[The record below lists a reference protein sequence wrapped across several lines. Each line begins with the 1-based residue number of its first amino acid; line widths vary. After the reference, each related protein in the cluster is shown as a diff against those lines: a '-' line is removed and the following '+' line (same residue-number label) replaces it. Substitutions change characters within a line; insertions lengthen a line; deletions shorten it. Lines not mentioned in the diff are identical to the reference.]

1 MIASPPATA
10 GPELFAHALLQWFDV
25 HGRKNLPWQRDP
37 TPYRVW
43 VSEVMLQQTQVA
55 TVIPY
60 FERFMARFPTV
71 AALAPAAEDEVLH
84 LWTGLG
90 YYARARN
97 LLACA
102 RVLLA
107 AHAGEFP
114 AELTDVM
121 ALPGIGRS
129 TAGAILALSRGERQ
143 PILDG
148 NVKRVLAR
156 VFGIA
161 GDPSS
166 APVLALLWERA
177 EACTPAVRISA
188 YTQAIM
194 DLGATVCTRAR
205 PACTVC
211 PMNGICVA
219 AREGRQAELP
229 GGKQRRE
236 RRSRE
241 ATLLIAQRGSGTLR
255 AILLERRPAPGIWG
269 GLWSPPQFES
279 EAAALAWCRQE
290 LGEPLAAAQRLAA
303 IDHAFT
309 HFDLRLN
316 PVCVR
321 CGGGASRASRV
332 GGGGEGA
339 VRANGVSK
347 GGVNGGAGS
356 GGGMSEGRVSE
367 GRVSEGT
374 GRMGAVSGGG
384 ASKGGV
390 NAGAASGGAMS
401 KREVREGDDRM
412 WYRLDAPPRV
422 GLPQPI
428 RQLFERLA
436 LH

>member
-1 MIASPPATA
+1 MSESTP
-10 GPELFAHALLQWFDV
+10 FAAKLLAWFDI
-25 HGRKNLPWQRDP
+25 HGRKHLPWQSNP

-60 FERFMARFPTV
+60 FERFMQRFPTIDD
-71 AALAPAAEDEVLH
+71 LARAPIDEVLH

-97 LLACA
+97 LRSCA
-102 RVLLA
+102 QVVVA
-107 AHAGEFP
+107 EHDGDFP
-114 AELTDVM
+114 VDLDSVM

-129 TAGAILALSRGERQ
+129 TAGAILALSRGVRN

-166 APVLALLWERA
+166 AKVLDVLWARA
-177 EACTPAVRISA
+177 EDCTPVARVDA

-194 DLGATVCTRAR
+194 DLGATLCTRSR

-211 PMNGICVA
+211 PMNDVCVA

-229 GGKQRRE
+229 GRKQRRE
-236 RRSRE
+236 RKARE
-241 ATLLIAQRGSGTLR
+241 ATLLIAESGMGEGR
-255 AILLERRPAPGIWG
+255 EVLLERRPAPGIWG
-269 GLWSPPQFES
+269 GLWSLPQFES
-279 EAAALAWCRQE
+279 EAAALDWCRRE
-290 LGEPLAAAQRLAA
+290 VGEAQCATQILEP

-316 PVCVR
+316 PIRVTCR
-321 CGGGASRASRV
+321 RGA
-332 GGGGEGA
+332 
-339 VRANGVSK
+339 
-347 GGVNGGAGS
+347 GVNDAG
-356 GGGMSEGRVSE
+356 
-367 GRVSEGT
+367 
-374 GRMGAVSGGG
+374 
-384 ASKGGV
+384 
-390 NAGAASGGAMS
+390 
-401 KREVREGDDRM
+401 DRL
-412 WYRLDAPPRV
+412 WYSLNEPSRI

-428 RQLFERLA
+428 LRLFERLRA
-436 LH
+436 SEA